1 VTELSPEE
9 HDALLQLA
17 TGDDFGV
24 FDARTLRDLR
34 TRGLATFSDDGWELT
49 DLGERTV
56 DRRVEI

>member
-1 VTELSPEE
+1 MTELSPEQ

-17 TGDDFGV
+17 TGDDCCV

-34 TRGLATFSDDGWELT
+34 ERGLATFSSDGWELT
-49 DLGERTV
+49 ELGERTV